1 MDART
6 GRDGKKLLLLAT
18 DRGLFLECHDSI
30 TSGKICHQAVAGVAS
45 RSNAL

>member
-18 DRGLFLECHDSI
+18 DREYFLSVTI
-30 TSGKICHQAVAGVAS
+30 PLQVGKSVIRQLSG
-45 RSNAL
+45 